1 MSPVTNPDGTPILE
15 KYERNGWPS
24 ITRPDLKPPTGWS
37 LPLITSVS
45 RIRNHRLSPDGQTIA
60 FIWDQNDLSDV
71 YRMSASGGWP
81 QRLSTNREMVS
92 FWTDETPQWSPDGAW
107 LAFCM
112 DGKVN
117 LVAAASPTLPRPIT
131 TFTESAS
138 SPVWMPDSQRLI
150 VSIERDDKVQLVLTD
165 RDGSWPRGLV
175 TAPGDAWDAQPS
187 PDGRFVCFTHRPFDD
202 LNRLDVWLVELETG
216 QIRKLTGTPKLNN
229 WCGRWSPDSQTIAFI
244 SQQSGWNE
252 VWLVRPEGEGLRQ
265 LTHQGHDVGDL
276 AWSPDGSRIACTV
289 NEEGSYHL
297 GLIDPQTG
305 AVTFLR
311 REFGLHSRP
320 NWSPDGA
327 FLTFEYEDWLR
338 PPDIYRLE
346 LATGHLTQLTFSNPP
361 ALAHNHLVK
370 PEIIRYQSYDGLE
383 IPAFLY
389 PPSQPNGAAIVHP
402 HGGPSAQYDASWD
415 ILAQYF
421 VAKGYTWLAPNYRGS
436 TGYGLAF
443 ERANYNDWGVGDAQD
458 CLYAA
463 TYLGQQ
469 AWIDKER
476 LAIYG
481 GSYGG
486 YMTVCCLSRDP
497 EYRFACGVNKYG
509 DSNTVSS
516 WAQCNRDLRLYTE
529 IFLSHPAQNRA
540 IFKASSPIHE
550 VANVQKPVLVLHGL
564 LDTVVPPQA
573 AEEWV
578 EALRQH
584 GKTFEYK
591 TYANEAHGFLK
602 RATQLDAY
610 GRMERFLDWYLLP
623 SGV

>member
-24 ITRPDLKPPTGWS
+24 ITRPDVKPPTGWS
-37 LPLITSVS
+37 LSLITAINRV
-45 RIRNHRLSPDGQTIA
+45 RNHRLSPDGQTIA
-60 FIWDQNDLSDV
+60 FIWEREELADV
-71 YRMSASGGWP
+71 YRMPVTGGWP
-81 QRLSTNREMVS
+81 ERLTTNRAQVS
-92 FWTDETPQWSPDGAW
+92 YWTDETPQWSPDGQW
-107 LAFCM
+107 LAFCI
-112 DGKVN
+112 DGHVQV
-117 LVAAASPTLPRPIT
+117 LAAASPTLPRSIT
-131 TFTESAS
+131 TFAGEAS
-138 SPVWMPDSQRLI
+138 SPVWMPDSHRLI

-202 LNRLDVWLVELETG
+202 LNRLDVWLVEVETG
-216 QIRKLTGTPKLNN
+216 QIRELTGTPKLNN
-229 WCGRWSPDSQTIAFI
+229 WCGRWSPDGQTIAFL

-252 VWLVRPEGEGLRQ
+252 VWLVRPDGDGLRQ

-276 AWSPDGSRIACTV
+276 AWSPDGTRIACTV
-289 NEEGSYHL
+289 NEEGAYHL
-297 GLIDPQTG
+297 GLIDAQTG

-311 REFGLHSRP
+311 REFGLHSHP

-327 FLTFEYEDWLR
+327 FLTFEYEDWSR
-338 PPDIYRLE
+338 PPELYRLE
-346 LATGHLTQLTFSNPP
+346 LSTGQLSQLTFSNPP

-370 PEIIRYQSYDGLE
+370 PDIVSYRSYDGLE

-389 PPSQPNGAAIVHP
+389 RPAKPNGAAVVHP
-402 HGGPSAQYDASWD
+402 HGGPSGQYDTSWD

-421 VAKGYTWLAPNYRGS
+421 VAKGYTWLAPNYQDS

-443 ERANYNDWGVGDAQD
+443 ERANYNDWGVGDTQD
-458 CLYAA
+458 CLHAA
-463 TYLGQQ
+463 TYLRQQ
-469 AWIDKER
+469 PWIDKER

-497 EYRFACGVNKYG
+497 EYRFACGINKYG
-509 DSNTVSS
+509 DSNTLSS

-529 IFLSHPAQNRA
+529 IFLRHPTQNRA

-550 VANVQKPVLVLHGL
+550 VENVQKPVLILHGL

-578 EALRQH
+578 EALRRH

-591 TYANEAHGFLK
+591 TYAGEAHGFLK

-623 SGV
+623 